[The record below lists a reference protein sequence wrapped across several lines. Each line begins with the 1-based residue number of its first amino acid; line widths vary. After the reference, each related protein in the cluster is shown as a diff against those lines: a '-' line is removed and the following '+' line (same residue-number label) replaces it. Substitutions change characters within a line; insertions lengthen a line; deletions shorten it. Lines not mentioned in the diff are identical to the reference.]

1 MLRGLERASS
11 FEWLPKKH
19 SLLSIICIIFE
30 GLRGGSSHT
39 AYGNLCI
46 NVSFRLLERYGP
58 VIIGMALSSRSAN
71 LLVFFFLGDWPVSV
85 HTLLPV
91 TYKWPSWISQRGR
104 MTTDTISWSVSTK
117 LYGRPRNRVC
127 EPTLRDNRPTSAVSA
142 LIVFVFPVCFQVLFT
157 SHQIRYNIVLF
168 KYSDKLA
175 RINSANN
182 PTPNNPI
189 QTEYSMVD
197 NDRHIG
203 RNFHHMTFLY
213 ISIFPRKQSGV
224 SCPLSPR
231 ETVCVKYQ
239 KKCRSY

>member
-11 FEWLPKKH
+11 FEWLPKKI
-19 SLLSIICIIFE
+19 LYYLSYVSY
-30 GLRGGSSHT
+30 LRGSVGAAVIWRMETFVSTSLSVCWSVT
-39 AYGNLCI
+39 AHLSLVWPCRVGQLTY
-46 NVSFRLLERYGP
+46 SF
-58 VIIGMALSSRSAN
+58 
-71 LLVFFFLGDWPVSV
+71 FFFLGDWPVSV

-168 KYSDKLA
+168 KYSDKLS